1 MKQPRNHTKTGI
13 LKAIGVFIALLS
25 VVFLLA
31 PFTMIFQIAFGPVAL
46 FGYSF
51 YYVFLPLSLIT
62 GVVLSIKGKLGAI
75 LGKRFY
81 LGALLVVLGTAFAFG
96 YAGRS
101 AMGSGASYEA
111 LLESYSNSFRK
122 ADGLFIVNAEN
133 ASGLAYF
140 GLVDA
145 LCKVNEALTITICI
159 VFVLGG
165 LIVAFLRPLTALVGM
180 ISLRIGNANAKR
192 ASEKEIERRTEEYK
206 KTFQTEDNIA
216 RNAYVD
222 PFGASSLKQPIQEEV
237 PAYERPL
244 PSRFVANHEHPR
256 SEIEIPRESAFVPQQ
271 PANIPQNKMV
281 KSGLRTAVF
290 TFADEQ
296 EEPQEQKP
304 LNQNPLFNPFAEPE
318 PKPAPTIV
326 EEEPKPAP
334 VIVEEEPKPAPVI
347 VEPAIVVEEKVIE
360 EPLEEPKEEPMF
372 IEEPIYEEA
381 EIEETQ
387 DDYQENENT
396 IDDLIGEEEPMFIE
410 DPIDPIIEEPAPAP
424 VPQPVPAPAPAPAP
438 APVPELTAEEKTL
451 RELHQEMAK
460 PLPPYVFPSLD
471 LLKVYENDQNEELIK
486 QGCDANVI
494 RINKAFENLKVG
506 AHVVDYTVGPSV
518 TRYNIQTDDDVSVTA
533 ISKVI
538 KDICIRLGGQ
548 AVRFEEIVRGQD
560 YSGLEI
566 PNDKSKII
574 SLKEMMSGMSQDP
587 KDNMMIPFGVSISG
601 ECVCSD
607 LSKFPHMMVAGTTGS
622 GKSIFMHGL
631 IMSLIMRNR
640 PEDCQIVLI
649 DPKRV
654 EMTKYKDLPHLLCPI
669 IKEPSEAKV
678 CMDKLIEE
686 MDRRYR
692 LFEFAGCRDIRSF
705 NSGYAE
711 RKGVKKLPFIVVFID
726 EYADL
731 VDTCKNIGEP
741 VVRIAQ
747 KARAA
752 GIHLVIATQRPSVQ
766 VITGVIKANIPVRVA
781 LSMSSATDSI
791 TIINQG
797 GAEDLVGHG
806 DMLIDCSLI
815 ARVGFTRAQGCLV
828 LDDEIE
834 RVVEF
839 IKSQGLGTMY
849 NDNFL
854 DLVDHEEEAR
864 IAEANAPQIDAA
876 AMKAQSNN
884 DFYETVKQTIM
895 TQEYTSISKIQ
906 RTFNVGFP
914 RAGKIFTQLQADGI
928 VAMQP
933 DSPSSAKG
941 CKVLIH
947 MDENADLA
955 DIKLGSD
962 N

>member
-1 MKQPRNHTKTGI
+1 MKKERNYTKTGI
-13 LKAIGVFIALLS
+13 IKAVGLFVTLLS
-25 VVFLLA
+25 VIFLLA
-31 PFTMIFQIAFGPVAL
+31 PFTKLYPITFGPVAL
-46 FGYSF
+46 FGHSF
-51 YYVFLPLSLIT
+51 FYIFLPICLIS
-62 GVVLSIKGKLGAI
+62 GVILFFKGKLGEI
-75 LGKRFY
+75 LGKKYY
-81 LGALLVVLGTAFAFG
+81 LGMAVALIGVAIAFAF
-96 YAGRS
+96 AGRS
-101 AMGSGASYEA
+101 SMDTQTYDA
-111 LLESYSNSFRK
+111 LLESYSNSFK
-122 ADGLFIVNAEN
+122 EAN
-133 ASGLAYF
+133 ASFITNKVNGSGIAYF
-140 GLVDA
+140 WAADL
-145 LCKVNEALTITICI
+145 LCKVSDALTATVAI
-159 VFVLGG
+159 VLIVGG
-165 LIVAFLRPLTALVGM
+165 LVLAFFKPISSLIRI

-192 ASEKEIERRTEEYK
+192 ASEREIERRTEEYRK
-206 KTFQTEDNIA
+206 SYQNEQ
-216 RNAYVD
+216 RNVGNEYVD
-222 PFGASSLKQPIQEEV
+222 PFGGTTQKQEIKQDV
-237 PAYERPL
+237 PAYEKPL
-244 PSRFVANHEHPR
+244 PSRFVANHEHPK
-256 SEIEIPRESAFVPQQ
+256 SEIEIPKESSFVSQQ
-271 PANIPQNKMV
+271 PMNISQSKMA
-281 KSGLRTAVF
+281 KSGLRAAVF
-290 TFADEQ
+290 TFGDEPVD
-296 EEPQEQKP
+296 EPVKQQP
-304 LNQNPLFNPFAEPE
+304 LNQNPLFNPFAMPE
-318 PKPAPTIV
+318 PKPEQAPAPKPEPIVAEPKIDV
-326 EEEPKPAP
+326 EEET
-334 VIVEEEPKPAPVI
+334 
-347 VEPAIVVEEKVIE
+347 
-360 EPLEEPKEEPMF
+360 KEEPMF
-372 IEEPIYEEA
+372 IQSQVFEEQNEKIE
-381 EIEETQ
+381 EIEEDTKI
-387 DDYQENENT
+387 DT
-396 IDDLIGEEEPMFIE
+396 IDDLLCDDENGEPMFIQGMVDQNYDE
-410 DPIDPIIEEPAPAP
+410 PAPEPDPIPAPAP
-424 VPQPVPAPAPAPAP
+424 QPIPQPVPAPAP
-438 APVPELTAEEKTL
+438 VPQLTPEEKAL
-451 RELHQEMAK
+451 KELHQEMAK
-460 PLPPYVFPSLD
+460 PLPPYTFPSLD
-471 LLKVYENDQNEELIK
+471 LLKVYENDENEELIK
-486 QGCDANVI
+486 EGCDANVL
-494 RINKAFENLKVG
+494 RINRAFENLKVG

-518 TRYNIQTDDDVSVTA
+518 TRYNIQTDDDVSVSA

-566 PNDKSKII
+566 PNAKSKII

-587 KDNMMIPFGVSISG
+587 KDNMLIPFGVSISG

-640 PEDCQIVLI
+640 PEDCQIVLV

-711 RKGVKKLPFIVVFID
+711 KKGVKKLPFIVVFID

-834 RVVEF
+834 SVVDF

-849 NDNFL
+849 NENFL

-864 IAEANAPQIDAA
+864 IAEENAPQVDLAA
-876 AMKAQSNN
+876 TKAQSNQ
-884 DFYETVKQTIM
+884 DFYETVKQYVM
-895 TQEYTSISKIQ
+895 TQEYTSISKVQ

-914 RAGKIFTQLQADGI
+914 RAGKLFAQLQADGI
-928 VAMQP
+928 VALQP

-941 CKVLIH
+941 CRVLIH
-947 MDENADLA
+947 VGENDDLA

>member
-1 MKQPRNHTKTGI
+1 MKQPHNFTKTGI
-13 LKAIGVFIALLS
+13 LKAMGIFIAFLS
-25 VVFLLA
+25 IVFLLA
-31 PFTMIFQIAFGPVAL
+31 PFTTLYPITFGPVEL
-46 FGYSF
+46 FGFSF
-51 YYVFLPLSLIT
+51 YYAFLPLMVIVGFALAFR
-62 GVVLSIKGKLGAI
+62 GKLGDF
-75 LGKRFY
+75 LGKKFY
-81 LGALLVVLGTAFAFG
+81 FGSLIAIIGIGFIFGFVGKNALGDADLIENYASLFGGDKAFVADLK
-96 YAGRS
+96 
-101 AMGSGASYEA
+101 AS
-111 LLESYSNSFRK
+111 
-122 ADGLFIVNAEN
+122 
-133 ASGLAYF
+133 SGLLYHSFAV
-140 GLVDA
+140 LISENLSDA
-145 LCKVNEALTITICI
+145 LFMTIAIILI
-159 VFVLGG
+159 VGG
-165 LIVAFLRPLTALVGM
+165 LILAFLKPILKVGSK
-180 ISLRIGNANAKR
+180 ISLAVGNKKAKR
-192 ASEKEIERRTEEYK
+192 QSEKEIERRTEEYIK
-206 KTFQTEDNIA
+206 NYENEA
-216 RNAYVD
+216 NASYES
-222 PFGASSLKQPIQEEV
+222 PFASEPKRETNS
-237 PAYERPL
+237 YEAPL

-256 SEIEIPRESAFVPQQ
+256 SEIEIPKEPSFMPQQ
-271 PANIPQNKMV
+271 QIDIPTRQIER
-281 KSGLRTAVF
+281 SGLRNAVF
-290 TFADEQ
+290 TFGDEPISEPTKPTPIEENPIINPFASFT
-296 EEPQEQKP
+296 EEPKQA
-304 LNQNPLFNPFAEPE
+304 FAEPE
-318 PKPAPTIV
+318 PIPEPIQEPIPEPKV
-326 EEEPKPAP
+326 EETP
-334 VIVEEEPKPAPVI
+334 IFEEPA
-347 VEPAIVVEEKVIE
+347 
-360 EPLEEPKEEPMF
+360 KEEPMF
-372 IEEPIYEEA
+372 LDEAYVSPAPIVEEAPEEMPYEE
-381 EIEETQ
+381 
-387 DDYQENENT
+387 DNS
-396 IDDLIGEEEPMFIE
+396 IDDLLDEEAEEPMFLE
-410 DPIDPIIEEPAPAP
+410 SNNIILEEKAPAP
-424 VPQPVPAPAPAPAP
+424 VPEPVVVAPAPAPAP
-438 APVPELTAEEKTL
+438 TPAPAPQPVVPELSPEEKAL
-451 RELHQEMAK
+451 KELHQEMAK

-471 LLKVYENDQNEELIK
+471 LLQVYDNDQNDELIK
-486 QGCDANVI
+486 ENCDSNVE
-494 RINKAFENLKVG
+494 RINKVLTNLNVG
-506 AHVVDYTVGPSV
+506 AKVISYTVGPSV
-518 TRYNIQTDDDVSVTA
+518 TRYNIQTNDDVSVSA

-538 KDICIRLGGQ
+538 KDICVRLGGQ

-560 YSGLEI
+560 TSGLEI
-566 PNDKSKII
+566 PNSKSRII
-574 SLKEMMSGMSQDP
+574 SLKEMMSGMSPDP
-587 KDNMMIPFGVSISG
+587 KDNMLIPFGVSISG

-705 NSGYAE
+705 NTGYAE

-828 LDDEIE
+828 LDEEIE
-834 RVVEF
+834 RVVDF
-839 IKSQGLGTMY
+839 IKGQGLGTMY

-864 IAEANAPQIDAA
+864 IAEANAPQVDAA
-876 AMKAQSNN
+876 AVKAQSNA
-884 DFYETVKQTIM
+884 DFYETVKETIM

-906 RTFNVGFP
+906 RMFSIGFP
-914 RAGKIFTQLQADGI
+914 RAGKIFQQLQADGI

-947 MDENADLA
+947 MEENSDL
-955 DIKLGSD
+955 DGIKLASD